1 MKPLRIK
8 NLKKKFKDTVAIN
21 GVNLEIEEGKIT
33 GIIGRSGSGKS
44 TLLRM
49 INRLI
54 EPTEGTIEFNDT
66 IITDI
71 KGKALRKWR
80 SECAM
85 IFQQFNLLID

>member
-54 EPTEGTIEFNDT
+54 EPTEGTI
-66 IITDI
+66 
-71 KGKALRKWR
+71 
-80 SECAM
+80 
-85 IFQQFNLLID
+85 